1 MEKPDLTSPR
11 LVNENLEK
19 LAALFP
25 DCVVESANGKVID
38 FDLLKQEISH
48 AVVEGPRERYR
59 LEWPGKRAAIAA
71 ANQPATQVLYP
82 AKTDSVNF
90 DETANIYIEGDNL
103 EVLKLLQQRYLGKI
117 KMIYIDPPYN
127 TGRNFVYSD
136 NFKQSNGNYHT
147 PDAPADEYP
156 EVSGRYH
163 ANWLSMMYPR
173 LKLAAALLRND
184 GIIFI
189 SIDDRELPNLRRIC
203 DEIFGEMNFVSCLPR
218 ITKKAG
224 KSTNMIARNND
235 YVLCYRRSS
244 YSRFNS
250 CTFEAQGYTHSDEY
264 EPERGKY
271 KLSQTLDYSSIQY
284 SPSLDYEIEIN
295 GQVLRPGNATRE
307 EMLKRQQRNPQ
318 SDFCWRWS
326 KGLYE
331 FGLKNGFVVLKQSRH
346 GYRIYTKTYQ
356 NAVISKAGS
365 TYAVE
370 MKERT
375 KALTSLD
382 FIDNRFSNDNAKK
395 DMGKLFGGKIFEY
408 SKPVSLI
415 SELIALATS
424 AGDIVLDFFSGSATT
439 AHAVYSL
446 AALTGKQRKFILVQE
461 PQPTAEDS
469 DACHAGYKNI
479 CEIGKER
486 MRRAANAIKE
496 ETGAR
501 FDDGFR
507 VYQSG
512 NPGQ

>member
-1 MEKPDLTSPR
+1 MEKPDHTSPP

-25 DCVVESANGKVID
+25 DCVVEGANGKVVD

-59 LEWPGKRAAIAA
+59 LDWPGKRAAIVSAGK
-71 ANQPATQVLYP
+71 PATQALHPVR
-82 AKTDSVNF
+82 TDSLHF

-103 EVLKLLQQRYLGKI
+103 EVLKLLQPHYLAKV

-136 NFKQSNGNYHT
+136 NFTQGDGNHY
-147 PDAPADEYP
+147 PLNSSPDEYP
-156 EVSGRYH
+156 EAGSRYH

-173 LKLAAALLRND
+173 LKLAAALLHED

-203 DEIFGEMNFVSCLPR
+203 DEIFGEINFVSCLPR
-218 ITKKAG
+218 LTKKAG
-224 KSTNMIARNND
+224 KSTSMIARNND
-235 YVLCYRRSS
+235 YVLCYRRSP
-244 YSRFNS
+244 YARFNTA
-250 CTFEAQGYTHSDEY
+250 TFEAQGYTHADEY
-264 EPERGKY
+264 EPERGRY
-271 KLSQTLDYSSIQY
+271 KLNQTLDYSSIQY
-284 SPSLDYEIEIN
+284 SASLDYEIEID
-295 GQVLRPGNATRE
+295 GQVLRPGNVTRE

-331 FGLKNGFVVLKQSRH
+331 FGLKHGFVVLKQSRH
-346 GYRIYTKTYQ
+346 GYRIYTKTYEK
-356 NAVISKAGS
+356 ATISKAGS
-365 TYAVE
+365 GYAVE

-375 KALTSLD
+375 KAFTSLD
-382 FIDNRFSNDNAKK
+382 FIDNRFSNDNARK
-395 DMGKLFGGKIFEY
+395 DMGKLFEGKIFEY

-415 SELIALATS
+415 SELIALSTS

-446 AALTGKQRKFILVQE
+446 AAHTGQQRKFILVQE
-461 PQPTAEDS
+461 PQLTAEES
-469 DACHAGYKNI
+469 DAYHAGYKNI

-486 MRRAANAIKE
+486 IRRAGKSIKE
-496 ETGAR
+496 ETGAV

-507 VYQSG
+507 VYRLG
-512 NPGQ
+512 PL

>member
-1 MEKPDLTSPR
+1 MEKSAFTSPG

-38 FDLLKQEISH
+38 FDLLKQEIGH
-48 AVVEGPRERYR
+48 AAVEGPRERYR
-59 LEWPGKRAAIAA
+59 LEWPGKRASIAA
-71 ANQPATQVLYP
+71 ANLPATQVLRP
-82 AKTDSVNF
+82 VETDSLHF
-90 DETANIYIEGDNL
+90 EETANSYIEGDNL
-103 EVLKLLQQRYLGKI
+103 EVLKLLQQSHLHKI

-127 TGRNFVYSD
+127 TGRNFVYRD
-136 NFKQSNGNYHT
+136 NFTQNNGNT
-147 PDAPADEYP
+147 LNGAQDEQP
-156 EVSGRYH
+156 EAH

-173 LKLAAALLRND
+173 LKLAAALLRED

-203 DEIFGEMNFVSCLPR
+203 DEIFGEINFVSCLPR

-224 KSTNMIARNND
+224 KSTNMIAKNND
-235 YVLCYRRSS
+235 YVLCYRKSP
-244 YSRFNS
+244 YARFNA
-250 CTFEAQGYTHSDEY
+250 CTFEAQGYVHSDEY

-271 KLSQTLDYSSIQY
+271 KLNQTLDYSSIQY
-284 SPSLDYEIEIN
+284 SASLDYEIEIE

-326 KGLYE
+326 KALFE

-346 GYRIYTKTYQ
+346 GYRIYTKTYER
-356 NAVISKAGS
+356 ATISKAGS
-365 TYAVE
+365 GYAVE

-375 KALTSLD
+375 KAFTSLD

-395 DMGKLFGGKIFEY
+395 DMGRLFGEKIFEY

-424 AGDIVLDFFSGSATT
+424 ADDIVLDFFSGSATT

-446 AALTGKQRKFILVQE
+446 AAHTGVQRKFILVQE

-469 DACHAGYKNI
+469 DAFHAGYKNI

-486 MRRAANAIKE
+486 IRRAGKAIKE
-496 ETGAR
+496 ETGAS

-507 VYQSG
+507 VYKLE
-512 NPGQ
+512 NPDR

>member
-1 MEKPDLTSPR
+1 MEKPALTSPG

-38 FDLLKQEISH
+38 FDLLKQEIGH

-59 LEWPGKRAAIAA
+59 LEWPGKRASIAA
-71 ANQPATQVLYP
+71 ANLPATQVLRP
-82 AKTDSVNF
+82 VETDSLHF
-90 DETANIYIEGDNL
+90 EETANSYIEGDNL
-103 EVLKLLQQRYLGKI
+103 EVLKLLQQSHLHKI

-127 TGRNFVYSD
+127 TGRNFVYRD
-136 NFKQSNGNYHT
+136 NFTQNNGNT
-147 PDAPADEYP
+147 LNGAPDEQP
-156 EVSGRYH
+156 EAH

-173 LKLAAALLRND
+173 LKLAAALLRED

-203 DEIFGEMNFVSCLPR
+203 DEIFGEINFVSCLPR

-224 KSTNMIARNND
+224 KSTNMIAKNND
-235 YVLCYRRSS
+235 YVLCYRKSP
-244 YSRFNS
+244 YARFNA
-250 CTFEAQGYTHSDEY
+250 CTFEAQGYVHSDEY

-271 KLSQTLDYSSIQY
+271 KLNQTLDYSSIQY
-284 SPSLDYEIEIN
+284 SASLDYEIEIE

-326 KGLYE
+326 KALYE

-346 GYRIYTKTYQ
+346 GYRIYTKTYEK
-356 NAVISKAGS
+356 ATISKAGS
-365 TYAVE
+365 GYAVE

-375 KALTSLD
+375 KAFTSLD

-395 DMGKLFGGKIFEY
+395 DMGKLFGEKIFEY

-424 AGDIVLDFFSGSATT
+424 ADDIVLDFFSGSATT

-446 AALTGKQRKFILVQE
+446 AAHTGVQRKFILVQE

-469 DACHAGYKNI
+469 DAFHAGYKNI

-486 MRRAANAIKE
+486 IRRAGKAIKE
-496 ETGAR
+496 ETGAS

-507 VYQSG
+507 VYKLE
-512 NPGQ
+512 NPDQ